1 MPDVTDGVRI
11 SIKDFLSLSSVI
23 HDAERDKRRRG
34 PVHPLQARVY
44 SSSSY
49 FFFSVKKRRGRN
61 MSAGSLSCVS
71 RYFFSST
78 KKRVFFS
85 LHVDCLVKVNSRVRK
100 KQTGYRHTTPRVSL
114 TIQPFCVGQKKR
126 LWKNFS
132 REKGRHCTTTFNRSP
147 SIWQRGH
154 PASPIL
160 FFSHQL
166 LLLSKIR
173 SF

>member
-1 MPDVTDGVRI
+1 MLKGTKGEEVPYIPFRPVYIVPLHIFFFRSRNGGEETCPQV
-11 SIKDFLSLSSVI
+11 LSLVS
-23 HDAERDKRRRG
+23 
-34 PVHPLQARVY
+34 PVTSFPPQ
-44 SSSSY
+44 
-49 FFFSVKKRRGRN
+49 KKE
-61 MSAGSLSCVS
+61 
-71 RYFFSST
+71 F
-78 KKRVFFS
+78 FFS